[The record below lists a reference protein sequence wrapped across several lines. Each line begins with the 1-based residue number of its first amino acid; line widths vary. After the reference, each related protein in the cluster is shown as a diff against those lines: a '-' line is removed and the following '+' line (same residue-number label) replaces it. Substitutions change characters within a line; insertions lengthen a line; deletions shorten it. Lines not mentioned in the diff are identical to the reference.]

1 MNRLL
6 TLIAFVLCSICTL
19 QAQSVSGIIINE
31 NNSPIECANIA
42 LLGTKDSVIIAYGV
56 SDESGNFAIQC
67 KEPNVLM
74 KISYVGYQTLYQP
87 CTTNNTN
94 FGSIKMHPNKI
105 LDEVVVIGKRPI
117 LSKKVDRMIYNVSND
132 VFAKDKTGM
141 ELLEQTPRI
150 IVEKHRGSITMVGRS
165 GVKVMLDGR
174 MLEDGE
180 AQSLLKNLRSE
191 EIQRIEVIPIPPSKY
206 SAEGNV
212 GIINVVLKK
221 DPTMGLLGNVSFN
234 LSRNAKTSYFPSA
247 SINYRNSKWEV
258 RLGIT
263 SAFLNGEQENTEAY
277 TYADHTLSRNEH
289 MDAKIK
295 NYMGNALVK
304 FKPNKRLEIGV
315 LLNGGYEDYNFQ
327 RVQNTSNR
335 YLSGI
340 VPANDSIVDTDAL
353 HKPRKN
359 SFNISFYTDIALD
372 TLGKKLSLTY
382 NSHYKDNSVDDN
394 FLATIT
400 KGSTRQP
407 MEMQTTGMYRYRT
420 NSLLADFALPYR
432 FAQIEAGASMQMV
445 NNYSDLQLGRMD
457 NGNLVIDP
465 SATNNYKYK
474 EQIYAGYIMAN
485 KNVGEK
491 LMLKAG
497 VRYEYTH
504 VKGFSPTV
512 NKETQQNYGEWF
524 PTAFMMWM
532 PSNNHNLSL
541 SYTRRV
547 DRPYFEDLNPFI
559 RYKDVNSY
567 SKGNSDLRTQP
578 SDNMELGYT
587 FKGNLNVILWGNYQ
601 RRLIDYVPMIDAN
614 GMRTE
619 AVLNSNTCR
628 KAGFTVSY
636 NFAPVP
642 WWSTFV
648 QGSVFYSET
657 ECIIPELKLEDMK
670 GYGGNF
676 NIYSNFMLNRAR
688 TLQAGIFFNQL
699 LPSCD
704 NLTISR
710 GSANLGASISYSLL
724 NDRLFLSLSAN
735 DIFRQNKPSSKRYY
749 QDYKMTNVT
758 DSHIR
763 SINLSVSWK
772 FGKKSVNSVDKQT
785 RDMLNGRDSK

>member
-6 TLIAFVLCSICTL
+6 TLVAFVLCSICAL
-19 QAQSVSGIIINE
+19 QAQSVSGIIIDE
-31 NNSPIECANIA
+31 NNSPIEYANIA

-56 SDESGNFAIQC
+56 SDASGNFAIQC
-67 KEPNVLM
+67 KELKVLM
-74 KISYVGYQTLYQP
+74 KVSYVGYQTLYQP
-87 CTTNNTN
+87 CTTNSTN
-94 FGSIKMHPNKI
+94 LGSIKMHPNKV
-105 LDEVVVIGKRPI
+105 LDEVVVVGKRPI

-132 VFAKDKTGM
+132 IFAKDKTGM

-150 IVEKHRGSITMVGRS
+150 IVEKQGSITMVGRS

-174 MLEDGE
+174 MLENGE
-180 AQSLLKNLRSE
+180 AQNLLKNLRSE
-191 EIQRIEVIPIPPSKY
+191 EIQQIEVIPIPPAKY

-212 GIINVVLKK
+212 GIINIVLKK
-221 DPTMGLLGNVSFN
+221 DPTMGLLGNASLY
-234 LSRNAKTSYFPSA
+234 LSRNTKTSYFPSA

-258 RLGIT
+258 RLGAA
-263 SAFLNGEQENTEAY
+263 SQFLNGEQENTEAY
-277 TYADHTLSRNEH
+277 TYADRILSRSEH
-289 MDAKIK
+289 MDVKGK
-295 NYMGNALVK
+295 KYMGNALVK

-315 LLNGGYEDYNFQ
+315 LLDGGYEDYDFQ
-327 RVQNTSNR
+327 TVQGTSNK
-335 YLSGI
+335 YLSGV

-353 HKPRKN
+353 HKPHKN

-372 TLGKKLSLTY
+372 TLGKKLSVTY

-394 FLATIT
+394 YLATIT
-400 KGSTRQP
+400 KGSTGQP
-407 MEMQTTGMYRYRT
+407 VEMQTTGMYRYRT

-445 NNYSDLQLGRMD
+445 NNYSNLQLGRMN
-457 NGNLVIDP
+457 NGSLVIDP

-504 VKGFSPTV
+504 VKGFSPTI
-512 NKETQQNYGEWF
+512 NKETQQDYGEWF

-532 PSNNHNLSL
+532 PNDNHNLSL

-547 DRPYFEDLNPFI
+547 DRPYFEDLNPFV

-587 FKGNLNVILWGNYQ
+587 FKGNLNVILWRNYQ

-636 NFAPVP
+636 NFVPVP

-648 QGSVFYSET
+648 QGSVFYSKT
-657 ECIIPELKLEDMK
+657 ECIIPELKLEDRK

-688 TLQAGIFFNQL
+688 TLQAGISFYQL

-704 NLTISR
+704 NLTMSR
-710 GSANLGASISYSLL
+710 GMASLGASISYSLL
-724 NDRLFLSLSAN
+724 NDRLFLSLNAN
-735 DIFRQNKPSSKRYY
+735 DIFKQNKPSSKRYY

-772 FGKKSVNSVDKQT
+772 FGKKSVNGVDKQT
-785 RDMLNGRDSK
+785 KDMLNGRDNKQ